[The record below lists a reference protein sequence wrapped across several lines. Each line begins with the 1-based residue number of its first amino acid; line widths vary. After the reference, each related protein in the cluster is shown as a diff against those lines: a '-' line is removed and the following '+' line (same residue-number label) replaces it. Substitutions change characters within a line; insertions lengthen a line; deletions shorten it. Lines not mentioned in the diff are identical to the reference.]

1 MAELE
6 DGTVFQSD
14 DDKAQWL
21 DSLPEGV
28 RAWEEAATAKSAE
41 SFWDQMGNLRSQVGR
56 SLVIPTEEAS
66 SEQLESFYSR
76 AIEKSNG
83 RLTLMPRP
91 DDPPEVQSAYR
102 SAIGVPESVDGYEF
116 PVLDGVPP
124 DLVPEERAKALR
136 EIAHTAGIPAK
147 QFTEVAGKLLAL
159 DHAAIQASQA
169 QRAAAQETLKTEW
182 GDAYDQRYQRVTAF
196 LERDDAPP
204 ELVQAAAAKQL
215 GPDTAKYFYGLVERM
230 GSEAGELARQTGGIS
245 VDTPADM
252 EAKITDIMAQD
263 GQNGRTL
270 GPYWDPSHP
279 DHKKTVARVLKMRE
293 ALNPGDDRMA
303 HSPQVF
309 GTGG

>member
-6 DGTVFQSD
+6 DGKVLDGGAAPS
-14 DDKAQWL
+14 WR
-21 DSLPEGV
+21 DSLPEPV
-28 RAWEEAATAKSAE
+28 RGWEEATTAKDAD
-41 SFWDQMGNLRSQVGR
+41 SFWNQMGNLRSQVGR

-91 DDPPEVQSAYR
+91 DDPPELQTAYR
-102 SAIGVPESVDGYEF
+102 TAIGVPESVDGYEF

-147 QFTEVAGKLLAL
+147 QFTEVAGKLLEL
-159 DHAAIQASQA
+159 DHAAIQAGQA
-169 QRAAAQETLKTEW
+169 QRVAAQDALKAEW

-196 LERDDAPP
+196 LERDDAPDD
-204 ELVQAAAAKQL
+204 LVRAAANKQL

-230 GSEAGELARQTGGIS
+230 GGEAGELARQTGGTT

-252 EAKITDIMAQD
+252 EARIADITAQD
-263 GQNGRTL
+263 GQNGRPL

-279 DHKKTVARVLKMRE
+279 DHKKTLDRVIKMRE
-293 ALNPGDDRMA
+293 ALNPGDDRLV

-309 GTGG
+309 GTGA